1 MSLPVTS
8 HWIQGP
14 RPASAAAAAGRP
26 GGRPSREDVL
36 ASMEKHGKTV
46 CPLETLKLNRLM
58 KLKKKYQNDTK
69 CAIEGGWASRGYLWQ
84 WPCDCVFSSR
94 STESPAL
101 VLCSFS
107 LILLFLVYLK
117 WRICSWRSLDQISRV
132 KWSKMAAITIPSPS
146 VEICNTDS
154 LIAGKNR
161 TSWWRSYCFFGLR
174 KLQLEGIT
182 RTSPARK
189 QFQSQ
194 PF

>member
-1 MSLPVTS
+1 
-8 HWIQGP
+8 
-14 RPASAAAAAGRP
+14 
-26 GGRPSREDVL
+26 
-36 ASMEKHGKTV
+36 
-46 CPLETLKLNRLM
+46 
-58 KLKKKYQNDTK
+58 
-69 CAIEGGWASRGYLWQ
+69 
-84 WPCDCVFSSR
+84 
-94 STESPAL
+94 
-101 VLCSFS
+101 
-107 LILLFLVYLK
+107 
-117 WRICSWRSLDQISRV
+117 
-132 KWSKMAAITIPSPS
+132 MAAITIPSPS